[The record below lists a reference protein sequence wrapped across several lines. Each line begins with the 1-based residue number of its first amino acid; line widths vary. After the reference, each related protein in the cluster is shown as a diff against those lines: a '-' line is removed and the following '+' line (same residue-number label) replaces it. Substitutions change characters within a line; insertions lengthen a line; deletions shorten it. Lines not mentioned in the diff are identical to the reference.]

1 MAGQPPDGTWQS
13 ASSNGLGGPNGQDQ
27 VRMAWEAP
35 PPYEQ
40 SAYEGY
46 PPPHAAQQPS
56 FQPGGQAYGA
66 GAREEEHH
74 TMAWEQPPGQQA
86 GWDPAP
92 GQQAGWQSSAAEFPA
107 AEFPAPGPAGFT
119 APGGANVRYPAAG
132 SRAASHSKGFVASLF
147 DFGFTSYVTP
157 KVVKG
162 LYLLSVAWTVIVAIF
177 LLLVGIHLGGATA
190 GTIIFVLIGIAVF
203 GLLSLGSIRVFL
215 EFFMAL
221 HRINENIQVLRDRGD
236 EK

>member
-13 ASSNGLGGPNGQDQ
+13 ASSNGQGAPNGQDQ

-46 PPPHAAQQPS
+46 PPPRAAQQPS
-56 FQPGGQAYGA
+56 FQAGGSAYGA
-66 GAREEEHH
+66 GPREEEHH

-86 GWDPAP
+86 GWDPAADH
-92 GQQAGWQSSAAEFPA
+92 QAGWQSPA
-107 AEFPAPGPAGFT
+107 AEFPGPGQAGFS
-119 APGGANVRYPAAG
+119 APRGNVRYPAAG

-147 DFGFTSYVTP
+147 DFSFSSYVTP

-162 LYLLSVAWTVIVAIF
+162 LYALSVAWTVIVAIF
-177 LLLVGIHLGGATA
+177 LLLVGIHLGGANA

-215 EFFMAL
+215 ELFMAM

>member
-13 ASSNGLGGPNGQDQ
+13 ASSNGLGAPNGQDQ
-27 VRMAWEAP
+27 VRMAWDAP

-46 PPPHAAQQPS
+46 PPPHHAQQPS
-56 FQPGGQAYGA
+56 FQSGGSAYGA
-66 GAREEEHH
+66 GAREDEHH

-86 GWDPAP
+86 GWDPAAD
-92 GQQAGWQSSAAEFPA
+92 QQATGGPAGWQSSAH
-107 AEFPAPGPAGFT
+107 GSAGFS

-132 SRAASHSKGFVASLF
+132 SRAASHSKGVVASLF
-147 DFGFTSYVTP
+147 DFSFSSYVTP

-162 LYLLSVAWTVIVAIF
+162 LYALSVAWTVIVAIF
-177 LLLVGIHLGGATA
+177 LLLVGIHLGGANA

-203 GLLSLGSIRVFL
+203 GLLSLGSIRVVL
-215 EFFMAL
+215 ELFMAM
-221 HRINENIQVLRDRGD
+221 HRINENIQVIRARGD

>member
-13 ASSNGLGGPNGQDQ
+13 ASSNGQGAPNGQDQ

-46 PPPHAAQQPS
+46 PPPRAAQQPS
-56 FQPGGQAYGA
+56 FQAGGSAYGA
-66 GAREEEHH
+66 GPREEEHH

-86 GWDPAP
+86 SWDPPP
-92 GQQAGWQSSAAEFPA
+92 GQQAGWQSSAA
-107 AEFPAPGPAGFT
+107 GQAGFS

-162 LYLLSVAWTVIVAIF
+162 LYALSVAWTIFVAIF
-177 LLLVGIHLGGATA
+177 MLLVGIHLGGANA